1 MNSDNIKE
9 QRLRYRELLE
19 ELRTIIPGVQVLL
32 AFLLT
37 VPFAARF
44 DKVDFIG
51 KVIFTV
57 SLTAVA
63 IATILFLAPAAYHRL
78 AGRHDRTG
86 RLKFGITTTLT
97 GLFFL
102 ALSTCCALFVV
113 IRFLF
118 DNTLLGA
125 LFAFSAALLALVL
138 WYAHPLRNRIRSG
151 EKSESQT
158 VG

>member
-1 MNSDNIKE
+1 MNNNSPTNE
-9 QRLRYRELLE
+9 ERERYRELLE

-44 DKVDFIG
+44 HLIDLLG
-51 KVIFTV
+51 KVVFTV
-57 SLTAVA
+57 SLMA
-63 IATILFLAPAAYHRL
+63 IAASTILFLAPAAYHRL

-86 RLKFGITTTLT
+86 RLRYGILTTLY
-97 GLFFL
+97 GLSFL

-118 DNTLLGA
+118 NSTAVGIVFSGTGA
-125 LFAFSAALLALVL
+125 ILVFLL
-138 WYAHPLRNRIRSG
+138 WYLHPIRNRNRSG
-151 EKSESQT
+151 ESSESQL
-158 VG
+158 